1 MRSTAVKR
9 RVVGAECARELPI
22 NQSAR
27 AKGEERRAIKATIFH
42 LPWLHHR
49 VHTSTGEDPSRNRQ
63 WAGLL
68 TPGSTYKPRLPTGF
82 SARSGRCGVRPRLQ
96 RRDRNGFAPFSL
108 FFGSGSRFQIGTHV
122 ASNRTRTNSV
132 VKPLEVFQVDPRP
145 WPYPPRR
152 PVRVAD
158 MSLARYDKILGSTV
172 RLERRKPI
180 AAETGSLLDQGPEG
194 CCQRE
199 ENRPASAL
207 VSVHSAKA
215 QQRTRSGELLDKPLR
230 KIKEVELRRKEN

>member
-1 MRSTAVKR
+1 MTISSLSGVCAKHSGNAKSR
-9 RVVGAECARELPI
+9 RRGVARELPI

-68 TPGSTYKPRLPTGF
+68 APGSTYKPRLPTGF

-122 ASNRTRTNSV
+122 APNRTRTNSV
-132 VKPLEVFQVDPRP
+132 VKPLEVFRVDPRP

-152 PVRVAD
+152 PVRAAD
-158 MSLARYDKILGSTV
+158 MSLAQYDKILGSTV

-180 AAETGSLLDQGPEG
+180 APKQVPSSIRARKVELSEQETRPVRAGFLAAT
-194 CCQRE
+194 
-199 ENRPASAL
+199 RPAYS
-207 VSVHSAKA
+207 SS
-215 QQRTRSGELLDKPLR
+215 
-230 KIKEVELRRKEN
+230 

>member
-1 MRSTAVKR
+1 MSCRS
-9 RVVGAECARELPI
+9 I
-22 NQSAR
+22 NRAR

-49 VHTSTGEDPSRNRQ
+49 VHTSTGEDPSRYRQ

-68 TPGSTYKPRLPTGF
+68 APGSTYKPRLPTGF

-122 ASNRTRTNSV
+122 APNRTRTNSV

-158 MSLARYDKILGSTV
+158 MSLARYHKILGSTV
-172 RLERRKPI
+172 RLECRKPI
-180 AAETGSLLDQGPEG
+180 GAETGPLLDQD
-194 CCQRE
+194 
-199 ENRPASAL
+199 PAWFVTAHERSRKRRSMRSCGHAAGRTILLTVSRRSRVIILLFHQETEL
-207 VSVHSAKA
+207 VV
-215 QQRTRSGELLDKPLR
+215 RSPVDVMR
-230 KIKEVELRRKEN
+230 